1 MQFLP
6 LLLLVVLSSHSF
18 AGVYKW
24 IDDNGQIHFGDN
36 PPEPE
41 ISEEVTVTVN
51 TYTSVSYDASTY
63 DTQGQLIFYT
73 KDDCGFCKKARRY
86 MNANGIIYDERNLD
100 RSRAARIQHKRL
112 KASGVPVFLK
122 GKRRM
127 NGYLEAKL
135 ARFVR
140 ENEPTNPQG
149 LGD

>member
-1 MQFLP
+1 MK
-6 LLLLVVLSSHSF
+6 LLAACCFVLVCSPTTF

-24 IDDNGQIHFGDN
+24 TDDNGQVHFGDS
-36 PPEPE
+36 PPQPE
-41 ISEEVTVTVN
+41 KSQKVTVTVN
-51 TYTSVSYDASTY
+51 TYTSVSYDASAF
-63 DTQGQLIFYT
+63 DTQGRLVFYT

-112 KASGVPVFLK
+112 NASGVPIFLK

-127 NGYLEAKL
+127 NGYSENKL

-140 ENEPTNPQG
+140 EEEPG
-149 LGD
+149 IE